1 MAVDEEIFTWFK
13 LLDQGQTVA
22 IEEENF
28 NPFIPMDQKKSPSL
42 YLYGLHGFTEIG
54 DNGDDA
60 EEAPYIGA
68 SNGEIQW
75 FGRSEA
81 LFSSFKK
88 VKEARLRTR
97 SWPSMAEQQFKLE
110 EE

>member
-1 MAVDEEIFTWFK
+1 MKKSSHGSNCWIKDK
-13 LLDQGQTVA
+13 LSLLRKKTSIRSYQW
-22 IEEENF
+22 IK
-28 NPFIPMDQKKSPSL
+28 KKSPSL

-75 FGRSEA
+75 FRRSEA